1 MSIKEVLDKMG
12 IGKKKQ
18 SDCIKVSLFGLEIV
32 VKRITD
38 PDIPHEVTVVT
49 PRAELREKYDENN
62 QLIEKEIILNS
73 ITVVHA
79 PRHPLAGPPSPPP
92 EIPPKSVNFIPK
104 NLKESNGGN
113 KKEEEDGEIDDD

>member
-1 MSIKEVLDKMG
+1 MSIKDIFDKMS

-18 SDCIKVSLFGLEIV
+18 YDCIKVSLFGLEIV

-38 PDIPHEVTVVT
+38 PEIPHEVTVVT

-62 QLIEKEIILNS
+62 RLIEKEVILNS

-92 EIPPKSVNFIPK
+92 EIPARSVNFIPK
-104 NLKESNGGN
+104 DTKGTDDKNFTLKT
-113 KKEEEDGEIDDD
+113 